1 MLSQL
6 LSPRSVALVGASA
19 VPGKL
24 GYDILSNLKHLGYQG
39 KIFPV
44 NSKGGVFL
52 GLPVFPDIESLPE
65 IPDVVL
71 IAIPAP
77 FVLPVVES
85 CGKKGIR
92 NIVVITAGFKE
103 IGGEGAE
110 REQKLQELI
119 QQYDLCVVG
128 PNCLGVIDTNI
139 QMNASF
145 AEGMPARGNVSLI
158 SQSGAMAVA
167 IIDWAYESGLGF
179 SKIISMGNKAGVT
192 ETELLEH
199 LGSDE
204 NTKVILLYLESIA
217 HGERFLEIARSVSL
231 KKPIIAI
238 KSGTSEA
245 GTKAISSHTGSLA
258 GSDTAVSTAF
268 AQAGIIRAN
277 TVEELF
283 DYAKIFSYQHPPKGN
298 RIGIITNAGGP
309 GIMATDAVE
318 KTDLQLVPL
327 SEETKKKLAEG
338 LPETA
343 ALGNP
348 VDVIGDAPASRYR
361 HAVNTLLESDDIDS
375 LLVMLTPQ
383 VMTEV
388 KRVASLTTALS
399 HQYSDKTVLSAFM
412 GGESIERGEKVFR
425 RHLFPNYSFPERAV
439 FALDRMWKYAEWQKA
454 ELSRIE
460 VRKGKEASSPSPEL
474 VRLFSQKKSGDRLS
488 GKEIEMLME
497 AYGIPGPRVHLAT
510 TADEAVSLAQ
520 KITYPVVM
528 KIASPQIYHK
538 TDAGGIRIDVA
549 TDEDVQ
555 KFFGEIVANAKAYD
569 PSAEIHGVT
578 VEPMVPI
585 GKEVIIGVRKD
596 PQFGHLL
603 MFGLGGIYVEILK
616 DVTFRV
622 APIERQEAMNMI
634 GEIKAIQILKGA
646 RGEKPVDLNS
656 IADIIEKVSR
666 IVTDFP
672 QISEMEI
679 NPLIVSQ
686 QGGVMAVDT
695 NCIVE

>member
-6 LSPRSVALVGASA
+6 LSPRSIALVGASSL
-19 VPGKL
+19 PGKL
-24 GYDILSNLKHLGYQG
+24 GYDIFSNLKHLGYRG

-44 NSKGGVFL
+44 NPKGGSLL
-52 GLPVFPDIESLPE
+52 GLPVFPSITSLPE
-65 IPDVVL
+65 TPDVVL

-77 FVLPVVES
+77 LVLSVVEE
-85 CGKKGIR
+85 CGKKGAR
-92 NIVVITAGFKE
+92 NIIIISAGFKE
-103 IGGEGAE
+103 VGGEGAE
-110 REQKLQELI
+110 REHKLQQLVQKYNLCLI
-119 QQYDLCVVG
+119 G
-128 PNCLGVIDTNI
+128 PNCLGIINTDI
-139 QMNASF
+139 HMNASF
-145 AEGMPARGNVSLI
+145 AEGMPARGNVGLI

-167 IIDWAYESGLGF
+167 VIDWAYESGLGF
-179 SKIISMGNKAGVT
+179 SKIISMGNKAGAT
-192 ETELLEH
+192 ETELLEY
-199 LGSDE
+199 LGSDK

-217 HGERFLEIARSVSL
+217 NGERFLEIARSVSL

-258 GSDTAVSTAF
+258 GSDIAVSTAF
-268 AQAGIIRAN
+268 SQAGIIRAN

-298 RIGIITNAGGP
+298 RVGIITNAGGP
-309 GIMATDAVE
+309 GIMATDAVS
-318 KTDLQLVPL
+318 KTGLELVPL
-327 SEETKKKLAEG
+327 SEETKKKLVEG

-361 HAVNTLLESDDIDS
+361 HAVTTLLESDDIDS
-375 LLVMLTPQ
+375 LLVILTPQ

-388 KRVASLTTALS
+388 KRVAALTTALS
-399 HQYSDKTVLSAFM
+399 HQYSDKTILSAFM

-425 RHLFPNYSFPERAV
+425 RHLFPNYAFPERAI
-439 FALDRMWKYAEWQKA
+439 FALDKMREYAEWKKA
-454 ELSRIE
+454 EKTRIRI
-460 VRKGKEASSPSPEL
+460 RKKIPISSPPHHIAHI
-474 VRLFSQKKSGDRLS
+474 FSKKKSGDRLS

-497 AYGIPGPRVHLAT
+497 AYHIPGPQVHLAKNSE
-510 TADEAVSLAQ
+510 EAVSLA
-520 KITYPVVM
+520 KEIGYPVVM

-538 TDAGGIRIDVA
+538 TDAGGIRIDVEIDA
-549 TDEDVQ
+549 DVRR
-555 KFFGEIVANAKAYD
+555 FFAEIVASAKIYD
-569 PSAEIHGVT
+569 SSAEIHGVT
-578 VEPMVPI
+578 VEPMIPI

-622 APIERQEAMNMI
+622 VPIGLKEAIDMI

-646 RGEKPVDLNS
+646 RGEKPVDLRS
-656 IADIIEKVSR
+656 IAEIIEKLSR

-686 QGGVMAVDT
+686 KGSIMAVDT